1 MINNMGENNMLINYY
16 TKYQLDEGLTTKEI
30 REELEDKCA
39 DTIRRL
45 NNAGGNAKREYEL
58 RKALEVLEEGLD
70 YFDNDENR
78 RKYDDKLRQGKKAGM
93 LTNEDIGKEE
103 IIEGQDQGLSAVD
116 DERLEKL
123 LEKIV
128 ARQQEKPKEKEAS
141 SNRKVSTGNVNKD
154 KANSITKLA
163 IMEMETDIDGYIWR
177 AQDEKIE
184 SYIDDSLRLDSENYL
199 TWYAKFI
206 NSISF
211 QGGSFRVPWDFTK
224 LSKKELNG
232 LSEDEINCIKN
243 EIKLA
248 EALRIS
254 NDNINKSIVEWQRTP
269 VSIRKKQRDN
279 ISNIKEQFSDEI
291 ISNCQQ
297 EMMGAISQ
305 AKEAK
310 KDRKLIKVFDK
321 IYETYRSHSFSQE
334 EKIRKMSSNSQQA
347 KDMEV
352 YYNRAINLAPMEE
365 KRNIRASMDEHIDR
379 IYYWL
384 LKDGY
389 ARKKQVLDKHID
401 SRYDE
406 IAGLEDEV
414 ESGFHKLRK
423 RVKNISNPVIDK
435 FCYMLMALM
444 ALFML
449 TCFTPLDMEMTSKYI
464 IMLIG
469 YLATYI
475 LITKLRGPFKY
486 QDIIINISI
495 IPIILFTINL
505 YSKNIYLTYLS
516 METIMIVRVIFTIII
531 GKTLLTAIKE
541 KDLGFILRGIM
552 ANFMLIGIP
561 SIALFFV
568 MSIFGKTF
576 SDTWKT
582 LFMIACL
589 GVPSYFIV
597 YRDDKNYNYK
607 FKALPDIALWTGIRD
622 YGGENSNNDVFTG
635 GKLFEI

>member
-58 RKALEVLEEGLD
+58 RKSLEILEEGLD
-70 YFDNDENR
+70 YFDSDENR
-78 RKYDDKLRQGKKAGM
+78 RIYDDKLRQGKKTGM
-93 LTNEDIGKEE
+93 LTNEDISEE
-103 IIEGQDQGLSAVD
+103 EAIEIQDQGLNAVD

-128 ARQQEKPKEKEAS
+128 ARQKEKPREKETS
-141 SNRKVSTGNVNKD
+141 SDGKVSTGNVNKD

-163 IMEMETDIDGYIWR
+163 LMEMETDIDGYIWR
-177 AQDEKIE
+177 ARDEKIE
-184 SYIDDSLRLDSENYL
+184 AYIDDALRLDSENYL
-199 TWYAKFI
+199 TWYAKFV

-224 LSKKELNG
+224 LSKKELSG
-232 LSEDEINCIKN
+232 LSEEEINCIKN

-248 EALRIS
+248 GTFRIS
-254 NDNINKSIVEWQRTP
+254 NDNINNSVIKWQKAP
-269 VSIRKKQRDN
+269 ASIRKQERDN
-279 ISNIKEQFSDEI
+279 IKNIKAQFSDEV
-291 ISNCQQ
+291 ISTCQQ

-305 AKEAK
+305 VKEAK
-310 KDRKLIKVFDK
+310 EDRKLIKVFDK
-321 IYETYRSHSFSQE
+321 IYETYRGHSLSPE
-334 EKIRKMSSNSQQA
+334 EKIRKMTENSQQSR
-347 KDMEV
+347 DMEV
-352 YYNRAINLAPMEE
+352 YYSRAINLAPMEE

-389 ARKKQVLDKHID
+389 ARKKQVLDKYID
-401 SRYDE
+401 SRYEE

-414 ESGFHKLRK
+414 ESGFNKLRK
-423 RVKNISNPVIDK
+423 RVKNVSNPVIDN
-435 FCYMLMALM
+435 FCHMLMALM

-464 IMLIG
+464 IMIIG
-469 YLATYI
+469 YLVTYI

-486 QDIIINISI
+486 RDIIVNISI
-495 IPIILFTINL
+495 IPIILVAINL
-505 YSKNIYLTYLS
+505 YSKNIYLDHLS
-516 METIMIVRVIFTIII
+516 TEAILIVRVIFTIII
-531 GKTLLTAIKE
+531 GKTIITVIKE
-541 KDLGFILRGIM
+541 RNLGSISRELM
-552 ANFMLIGIP
+552 ANFLLIGIP
-561 SIALFFV
+561 AIALFFV
-568 MSIFGKTF
+568 MSIFGEMF
-576 SDTWKT
+576 SHAWKT

-589 GVPSYFIV
+589 GVPSYFAA
-597 YRDDKNYNYK
+597 YRDDKNYNYQ
-607 FKALPDIALWTGIRD
+607 FKPLPNIVLRPGIAN
-622 YGGENSNNDVFTG
+622 YGKKNSNDDVFTG
-635 GKLFEI
+635 GKLFEM